1 MIECQVRNVKMKN
14 KHAENE
20 ECERKKS
27 GQNEKWISGNDSFN
41 DILVS
46 LSLTHIQTVNR
57 LTATAGASDVVW
69 CFVLLSLFEATI
81 WHSYII

>member
-14 KHAENE
+14 IHAEIE
-20 ECERKKS
+20 ECERKKC

-57 LTATAGASDVVW
+57 LTATAGAGNVW
-69 CFVLLSLFEATI
+69 CFFF
-81 WHSYII
+81 IISFWSDNLA